1 MYTADRLTTAFS
13 TLPLIRRCAQI
24 CCRCTFN
31 RQWKCMD
38 VHGHFNGIAPSTH
51 THAHNVFQFPT
62 YSKAQILRLHQRT
75 SHQCSQPFP
84 FLACSGSASSAAAV
98 CSLRLTTALTLLHR
112 KGSRAKVAM
121 PIWAVELFS
130 SSPPLLSSPLSE
142 NVRACRVYYVRAF
155 RKILC
160 WLFERANTHKETAH
174 LWHPLAL
181 CSTASSGAL
190 FASPSSLLQFL
201 LTLVFCIR
209 FTSVFEWLLL

>member
-1 MYTADRLTTAFS
+1 M
-13 TLPLIRRCAQI
+13 C
-24 CCRCTFN
+24 
-31 RQWKCMD
+31 
-38 VHGHFNGIAPSTH
+38 
-51 THAHNVFQFPT
+51 AHNVFQFPT
-62 YSKAQILRLHQRT
+62 YSKVQILRLHQRT
-75 SHQCSQPFP
+75 CCHSHQCSQSFP
-84 FLACSGSASSAAAV
+84 FLACSGGASSAAAV
-98 CSLRLTTALTLLHR
+98 CSLLLTTALTLLLYR

-121 PIWAVELFS
+121 PIWAGELFL